1 MTSVKQVF
9 DDIISNNAEGY
20 GNVKKFLEVVDEHG
34 AESGAVDEL
43 IFYKDTDK
51 IFDEHED
58 AFNDFLEDYCDASNV
73 ISPNEIL
80 FGWENRI
87 NSSSNKHAVVI
98 TAFENYVANLLE
110 AIEDGTSTDDVEVF

>member
-9 DDIISNNAEGY
+9 DSIISNNAIDY
-20 GNVKKFLEVVDEHG
+20 GGKKKFLEAVYEHG
-34 AESGAVDEL
+34 AESIGVDGL

-58 AFNDFLEDYCDASNV
+58 AFNDFLEYYCDASNV

-98 TAFENYVANLLE
+98 AAFENYVTNLLE
-110 AIEDGTSTDDVEVF
+110 AIEDGTSTDDVKVF